1 MHESPWDKAIRLA
14 QSQDKLAATLGVTQ
28 QTISYYQKKGGPI
41 PTKYWRQ
48 LEVVLGMS
56 RQEQRPDDWEA
67 HWPEL
72 VAGSTAQAA

>member
-1 MHESPWDKAIRLA
+1 MDESPWDKAIRLA

-28 QTISYYQKKGGPI
+28 QTISYHQKKGGPI

-48 LEVVLGMS
+48 LEIGLGMP
-56 RQEQRPDDWEA
+56 RQEQRPDDWSD

-72 VAGSTAQAA
+72 VPGSPEHAA